1 MSVTSALQIA
11 DRMSVVRESATVA
24 LGDRARAMKAAGR
37 DLIDMAGGE
46 PDFDS
51 PQSAIE
57 AAAAALRSSFT
68 HYVAS
73 RGIPEFRRAIAEKL
87 KRENGLTYDPD
98 REIVVT
104 VGAKLAL
111 LSTFLASLNP
121 GDEAICF
128 TPAWVSYEPM
138 LALAG
143 ARMTAVPLRLER
155 GRFVFDPEA
164 LAAAVTPRTRA
175 IVINSPNNPTGKVL
189 TDDELSLIAR
199 TARDAN
205 LMLIADEIYEH
216 ILYDGRRHTS
226 PAALEGMRDRTVT
239 INGMSKAYAMTGWR
253 LGYVAADAKLVSAIV
268 TMQQQM
274 TTCATSFAQ
283 KGAAVAL
290 SSGLT
295 DVAPMV
301 REFARR
307 RDFLVERFQRI
318 PALELPTPE
327 GAFYGFPRIRQ
338 AGADSALLAARLL
351 EEAEVA
357 MVPGAAFGPGGEGH
371 LRFSFACAP
380 AELERACD
388 RLEKF
393 FAGWPT
399 S

>member
-1 MSVTSALQIA
+1 MSVGSALQIA

-24 LGDRARAMKAAGR
+24 LGDKARAMKAAGR

-51 PQSAIE
+51 PQDAI
-57 AAAAALRSSFT
+57 AAATQALQSSFT
-68 HYVAS
+68 HYVSS
-73 RGIPEFRRAIAEKL
+73 RGIPEFRKAIAEKL
-87 KRENGLTYDPD
+87 RRENGLAYDPE

-111 LSTFLASLNP
+111 LSTFLAALNP
-121 GDEAICF
+121 GDEVICF

-138 LALAG
+138 LALAS
-143 ARMTAVPLRLER
+143 AKMTAVPMRLQG
-155 GRFVFDPEA
+155 GRFVFDPGQ
-164 LAAAVTPRTRA
+164 LAAAVNRRTRA
-175 IVINSPNNPTGKVL
+175 IVINSPNNPTGKVF
-189 TDDELSLIAR
+189 TDEELALIVG
-199 TARDAN
+199 TVRDAN
-205 LMLIADEIYEH
+205 LMLITDEIYEH
-216 ILYDGRRHTS
+216 ILYDGRKHTS
-226 PAALEGMRDRTVT
+226 PAAMEGMRARTVT

-290 SSGLT
+290 AGGLT
-295 DVAPMV
+295 DVAQMV
-301 REFARR
+301 EEFAAR
-307 RDFLVERFQRI
+307 RDFLIERFQRI
-318 PALELPTPE
+318 PALEFPTPE
-327 GAFYGFPRIRQ
+327 GAFYGFPRIRKP
-338 AGADSALLAARLL
+338 GADSPVVAAQLL

-357 MVPGAAFGPGGEGH
+357 MVPGSAFGPGGEGH

-380 AELERACD
+380 SDLERACD

-393 FAGWPT
+393 FAGWPK
-399 S
+399 